1 MTIETLNEQ
10 KCFGGVQGVYR
21 HKSSS
26 TGTDMEFAVFQPAEA
41 TKKPLPVLIYLSGL
55 TCTWENFTTKAGVQ
69 RYAAEH
75 GLVIVAPDTSPRG
88 KGVADDEAYDLG
100 QGAGFYVNAT
110 EDPWK
115 NHYRMEDYVVKELP
129 GLLGNNFPVDLDRMG
144 ITGHS
149 MGGHGALTLAIKNPD
164 LFKSLSAF
172 APIVSPA
179 NCPWGQK
186 AFNNYLGDNIAT
198 WGQNDACALVETLGW
213 TGDILIDQGAADTFL
228 ETELLPDVFVRACER
243 KSVALTLRMQ
253 EGYDHS
259 YYFIASFIEDHVA
272 WHAETPEGL
281 INPSGAE

>member
-1 MTIETLNEQ
+1 MTIETLSEQ
-10 KCFGGVQGVYR
+10 KCFGGIQGVYR
-21 HKSSS
+21 HQSSS

-41 TKKPLPVLIYLSGL
+41 AKKPLPVLVFLSGL
-55 TCTWENFTTKAGVQ
+55 TCTWENFTTKAGAQ

-75 GLVIVAPDTSPRG
+75 GVIVVAPDTSPRG
-88 KGVADDEAYDLG
+88 EGVADDQAYDLG
-100 QGAGFYVNAT
+100 KGAGFYLNAT
-110 EDPWK
+110 EDPWAK
-115 NHYRMEDYVVKELP
+115 HYRMEDYVVKELP
-129 GLLGNNFPVDLDRMG
+129 AVLANNFPVDLDRMG

-164 LFKSLSAF
+164 LFKTLSAF

-198 WGQNDACALVETLGW
+198 WGQNDASALVETFGW
-213 TGDILIDQGAADTFL
+213 SGDILIDQGASDTFL

-259 YYFIASFIEDHVA
+259 YYFIASFIEDHIA
-272 WHAETPEGL
+272 WHAKRL
-281 INPSGAE
+281 KA